1 MPTAWRGIAEPS
13 MFVFTRP
20 SGPGPYLDASPASAG
35 AGMSGALTAIP
46 AHDDPGM
53 RREASNGLGRIY
65 RHRRSGDDGR
75 RAPFGGRWPQD
86 PDGAAAAPTNS
97 DRCSAQTAYLQHTE
111 ALGLHPLEQN
121 EEGGVPNGDY
131 RAVD

>member
-1 MPTAWRGIAEPS
+1 
-13 MFVFTRP
+13 
-20 SGPGPYLDASPASAG
+20 
-35 AGMSGALTAIP
+35 MSGALTARRSP

-53 RREASNGLGRIY
+53 QREASNGLGRIHG
-65 RHRRSGDDGR
+65 RRRSGDDGR
-75 RAPFGGRWPQD
+75 RAPLGGRWPQD